1 MAIFSDG
8 DVCACG
14 SYLLKYDGWVSEGC
28 SVVMPCGARFFPV
41 HGRLG
46 GLSQGLGA
54 DVSLTAVVMLACFSS
69 LLEFQMACLASA

>member
-1 MAIFSDG
+1 MGLFP
-8 DVCACG
+8 DVGVRACVR
-14 SYLLKYDGWVSEGC
+14 YLLNSGVWVSESC

-54 DVSLTAVVMLACFSS
+54 DVSLTAVVVLICFSS
-69 LLEFQMACLASA
+69 LLGFQMACFASA